1 MTSPQTP
8 DVRLIERIAGG
19 DRDAH
24 EQFRARHHLS
34 LYAQVYAILV
44 DAAAAE
50 RVVVETFELAW
61 RAAQHFNPGAGGAF
75 AWLSDIVRSLARR
88 RHRPLQDPVTSP
100 SLAR

>member
-24 EQFRARHHLS
+24 EQFRERHHLS

-50 RVVVETFELAW
+50 RVVV
-61 RAAQHFNPGAGGAF
+61 
-75 AWLSDIVRSLARR
+75 
-88 RHRPLQDPVTSP
+88 
-100 SLAR
+100 